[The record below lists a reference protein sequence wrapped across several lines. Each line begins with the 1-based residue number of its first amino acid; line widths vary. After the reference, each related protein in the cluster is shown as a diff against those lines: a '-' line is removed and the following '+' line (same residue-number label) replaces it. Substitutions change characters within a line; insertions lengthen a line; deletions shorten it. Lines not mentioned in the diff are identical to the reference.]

1 MILNGGYFPHTS
13 RALIPVGSLR
23 SVISPK
29 TAILANLRMIL
40 GWFTP
45 YLHPFRP
52 FVARSHSYN
61 IHISYDNKKQL
72 KVRIGKIATVNHSFL
87 VEVHLQLREEMD
99 VRSYV
104 AALAPEI
111 DFLVCS

>member
-1 MILNGGYFPHTS
+1 MVLNGGYFPRPS

-23 SVISPK
+23 SVISTK
-29 TAILANLRMIL
+29 TAILANLHMNS

-45 YLHPFRP
+45 HLHPFRP

-61 IHISYDNKKQL
+61 IHISYHNKEQL

-87 VEVHLQLREEMD
+87 VEVQLQLWDEMD
-99 VRSYV
+99 LRSYV
-104 AALAPEI
+104 AALTPEI
-111 DFLVCS
+111 DFLICS